1 MPQFLS
7 GQLSLTEKQTG
18 SSRKQGK
25 RWLFLH
31 QYFFSQK
38 NRRLPQDPLQPAIT
52 NSAAST
58 NLQAIKPALP

>member
-7 GQLSLTEKQTG
+7 GQLSLTGKQTG

-25 RWLFLH
+25 HWLFLH
-31 QYFFSQK
+31 QYFSQN

-52 NSAAST
+52 NSAAPT
-58 NLQAIKPALP
+58 NLQAI